1 MIREVV
7 MEITKEYSNSKIR
20 KKIFSMILPITVESV
35 LQMIVGFV
43 SMAMIG
49 RISAIAVGALGL
61 SMRITQIVWA
71 LFKGVTTGAT
81 VFVAQA
87 HGAQN
92 NKKLRQVVQQ
102 TLLSTII
109 LVILLQI
116 LIFWKAPDLILNLFH
131 PKEDLLQSAVT
142 YLRTVSWGLPFMAI
156 MLVVAGVL
164 QGTGNAITPMLITL
178 FMNIINAG
186 LSFIFIFGK
195 LGMPAM
201 GIRGAALATI
211 IAQFMGAMVGLYVLF
226 SKGGILNSL
235 FNKKL
240 FDLDI
245 RQIGDIYRVGMPTA
259 FESIFW
265 QIAALIITNVILSFG
280 EIPLA
285 AHQLG
290 LQAESISYMPAAGFG
305 IAATT
310 FVGQALGAK
319 DKKLGK
325 AYLKETLKGA
335 IIVTLFCASLLVFFP
350 QLIMKILTDDVEV
363 IKLGAKYL
371 IIMGLVQM
379 PQNVS
384 GVLNGALRGAGYT
397 KVPMIVA
404 GIGLWGVR
412 IPLSLLFTYYF
423 HMNIIAIWLVMGA
436 DLIVRFILSFTVY
449 KTKNIFEKSFV
460 LEEVEA

>member
-1 MIREVV
+1 
-7 MEITKEYSNSKIR
+7 MEITKDYSSSKIR
-20 KKIFSMILPITVESV
+20 KKIFSMILPITIESV

-49 RISAIAVGALGL
+49 RISAVAVGALGL

-71 LFKGVTTGAT
+71 LFKGVTTGAS

-92 NKKLRQVVQQ
+92 NKKLRQVAQQ

-116 LIFWKAPDLILNLFH
+116 IIFWKAPYLILNLFH
-131 PKEDLLQSAVT
+131 PKEDLMQNAVT

-164 QGTGNAITPMLITL
+164 QGTGNATTPMLITF
-178 FMNIINAG
+178 FMNIVNAG

-226 SKGGILNSL
+226 SRGGILNSL

-240 FDLDI
+240 FNIDI

-319 DKKLGK
+319 DKKLGR

-335 IIVTLFCASLLVFFP
+335 IIVTLFCASLLIFFP
-350 QLIMKILTDDVEV
+350 QLVMKILTDDMEV

-371 IIMGLVQM
+371 IIMGIVQL

-397 KVPMIVA
+397 RVPMIVA

-412 IPLSLLFTYYF
+412 IPLSLLLTYYF
-423 HMNIIAIWLVMGA
+423 HMSIIAIWLVMGA
-436 DLIVRFILSFTVY
+436 DLIVRFFLSFTLY

-460 LEEVEA
+460 LEDLEA